1 MNSKFTTAQEAGM
14 VVAAV
19 ATMAAMAAM
28 ILPASS
34 SDHVRDNHPTSGGS
48 QTDQNGPRLAVVRNA
63 GLPPTHGRS

>member
-1 MNSKFTTAQEAGM
+1 MSSKFTTAQEAGM

-19 ATMAAMAAM
+19 AAMAAMAAM

-34 SDHVRDNHPTSGGS
+34 SNPTRDNHSTSSGS
-48 QTDQNGPRLAVVRNA
+48 QTDQIGPRLAVVRNA